1 MGAELS
7 AEFHWLK
14 KRADFLAARD
24 EPKTGAR
31 AFLLVKRERGDGDP
45 SIRAGL
51 TVTKK
56 LGKAVLRNRIKR
68 RLREA
73 CRRALPLHAEPGCD
87 YVLIARAAAADLVF
101 QEMIDDLQ
109 RALKILARAKR

>member
-1 MGAELS
+1 M
-7 AEFHWLK
+7 K

-24 EPKTGAR
+24 GPKTGAR
-31 AFLLVKRERGDGDP
+31 AFLVVKRARGDGD
-45 SIRAGL
+45 SLVRAGF

-73 CRRALPLHAEPGCD
+73 CRRALPLHAEAGCD
-87 YVLIARAAAADLVF
+87 YVLIARAAAADLEF

-109 RALKILARAKR
+109 RALKILARAQR